1 MVVVVMM
8 KALNKGKRG
17 LMLVVTACAAALYVS
32 QVSNT
37 GGGPSPPRSQLIL
50 PAVPNDQHDPLLEAC
65 DMSQGLHMGYRSD
78 ARREYTF
85 FTFDPTKDRHVSA
98 GMISTG
104 GLYDAHVHA
113 ALDVSL
119 KALASQGIMCNRD
132 NVVLDVGSNLG
143 TLALYSASL
152 GCPTHAFEI
161 QPAVACRLQMSIRA
175 NALDVTLHR
184 NAVHSVAGKTFTFPS
199 LPSNPGGVGIS
210 GEASDGTASLTVT
223 SVRLDDLFA
232 SSEGGVLFMKIDTEG
247 NEFEVLKSAD
257 GLLSAHKIHNFVVEV
272 RQHQTDMVEFV
283 YSHGYT
289 CALIRETQ
297 ILDKTQ
303 GDITCRGRTV
313 AQVSAD
319 VKGIEPDGFSDMFC
333 CVA

>member
-1 MVVVVMM
+1 M
-8 KALNKGKRG
+8 G
-17 LMLVVTACAAALYVS
+17 LTTRKHGLILVATACAAALCVS
-32 QVSNT
+32 QISNA
-37 GGGPSPPRSQLIL
+37 GIIEGRRSPPIF
-50 PAVPNDQHDPLLEAC
+50 PAMPDDQHDPLLEAC
-65 DMSQGLHMGYRSD
+65 DLSQGLHMGH
-78 ARREYTF
+78 RRDVRRKYTF
-85 FTFDPTKDRHVSA
+85 FTFDPTKDKQVSKA
-98 GMISTG
+98 MISTG

-119 KALASQGIMCNRD
+119 KALAGQGIVCNSD

-210 GEASDGTASLTVT
+210 KEAFDSSASRTVT
-223 SVRLDDLFA
+223 SVRLDDLFDKLK
-232 SSEGGVLFMKIDTEG
+232 GGVLFMKIDTEG

-257 GLLSAHKIHNFVVEV
+257 GLLSAQKIFNFVVEV

-289 CALIRETQ
+289 CALIRET
-297 ILDKTQ
+297 IRWYTRRKP
-303 GDITCRGRTV
+303 ITCSGRTV
-313 AQVSAD
+313 AQLSAD
-319 VKGIEPDGFSDMFC
+319 VKGIEPHRFSDMFC
-333 CVA
+333 CVT